1 MSALFRFALHLFPRP
16 LLIRASQWLYP
27 LLDLWYRGKGFTDP
41 INGKSYR
48 KFLPYGYQKQ
58 RSNVLSPGTLSL
70 ERHRLLWLYFDRETD
85 FFDRAADVLHIA
97 PEQAF
102 VKRFR
107 QLNHRSYITSDL
119 HSPIADVQADICNL
133 PFSDQQFDWVVCN
146 HVLEHIPNDKI
157 AMQEIYRVLKPGG
170 TAILQVP
177 LRLDQN
183 TFEDDRITDPKE
195 RAQVFGQYDHVR
207 IYGKDYQNRLEQVGF
222 TVKMLAYAEQLTSK
236 EQTRYA
242 VPANEIIP
250 VCTKGNQT
258 KEI

>member
-1 MSALFRFALHLFPRP
+1 
-16 LLIRASQWLYP
+16 
-27 LLDLWYRGKGFTDP
+27 
-41 INGKSYR
+41 
-48 KFLPYGYQKQ
+48 
-58 RSNVLSPGTLSL
+58 
-70 ERHRLLWLYFDRETD
+70 LYFDRETD

-146 HVLEHIPNDKI
+146 HVLEHISNDKI

-177 LRLDQN
+177 LRLDQD

-207 IYGKDYQNRLEQVGF
+207 IYGKDYQNRLKQVGF
-222 TVKMLAYAEQLTSK
+222 TVKMLAYAEQLTLE

-250 VCTKGNQT
+250 VCTKVN
-258 KEI
+258 

>member
-1 MSALFRFALHLFPRP
+1 MSALFRFALRLFPRP
-16 LLIRASQWLYP
+16 LLIRVSQWLYP
-27 LLDLWYRGKGFTDP
+27 LLDYWYRGKRFTDP

-58 RSNVLSPGTLSL
+58 RPNVLSPGTLSL
-70 ERHRLLWLYFDRETD
+70 ERHRLLWLYFDLETD

-177 LRLDQN
+177 LRLDQD

-222 TVKMLAYAEQLTSK
+222 TVKMLAYAEQLTLE

-250 VCTKGNQT
+250 ICTKAN
-258 KEI
+258 

>member
-1 MSALFRFALHLFPRP
+1 MSALFRFALRLFPRP
-16 LLIRASQWLYP
+16 LLIRVSQWLYP
-27 LLDLWYRGKGFTDP
+27 LLDYWYRGKGFTDP

-58 RSNVLSPGTLSL
+58 RPNVLSPGTLSL
-70 ERHRLLWLYFDRETD
+70 ERHRLLWLYFDLETD

-177 LRLDQN
+177 LRLDQD
-183 TFEDDRITDPKE
+183 TFEDDRITDTKE

-222 TVKMLAYAEQLTSK
+222 TVKMLAYAEQLTLE

-250 VCTKGNQT
+250 ICTKAN
-258 KEI
+258 

>member
-1 MSALFRFALHLFPRP
+1 
-16 LLIRASQWLYP
+16 
-27 LLDLWYRGKGFTDP
+27 
-41 INGKSYR
+41 
-48 KFLPYGYQKQ
+48 
-58 RSNVLSPGTLSL
+58 
-70 ERHRLLWLYFDRETD
+70 LYFDRETD
-85 FFDRAADVLHIA
+85 FFNLAADVLHIA

-119 HSPIADVQADICNL
+119 HSPLADVQADICNL

-146 HVLEHIPNDKI
+146 HVLEHIPSDKI
-157 AMQEIYRVLKPGG
+157 AMQEIFRVLKPGG

-207 IYGKDYQNRLEQVGF
+207 IYGKDYRERLEQIGF
-222 TVKMLAYAEQLTSK
+222 QVKMLAYAEQLTSE

-250 VCTKGNQT
+250 ICTKVN
-258 KEI
+258 